1 MTKPN
6 YPADD
11 FSSSDADLSSTE
23 LNTSAPETDSSLEPT
38 VSDSTSHSTQ
48 PSGKA
53 KGSFA
58 ASTWIA
64 LIVDFLLLIVLI
76 VFIMQNQHEVP
87 MNFLGWSGEF
97 PAGIAFLIFA
107 IGGALI
113 MALVGGWRM
122 FELRRQLRK
131 QAQQV

>member
-1 MTKPN
+1 MTNPN

-23 LNTSAPETDSSLEPT
+23 LSTSAPETDSSLEPT

-64 LIVDFLLLIVLI
+64 LIVDFLLLSLI
-76 VFIMQNQHEVP
+76 HI
-87 MNFLGWSGEF
+87 
-97 PAGIAFLIFA
+97 
-107 IGGALI
+107 
-113 MALVGGWRM
+113 
-122 FELRRQLRK
+122 
-131 QAQQV
+131 